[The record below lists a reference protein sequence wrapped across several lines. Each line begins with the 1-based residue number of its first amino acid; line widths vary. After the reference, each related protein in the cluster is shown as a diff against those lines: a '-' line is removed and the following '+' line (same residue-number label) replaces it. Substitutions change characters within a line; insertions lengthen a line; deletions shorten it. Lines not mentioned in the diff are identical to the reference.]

1 MAGVVLCL
9 VAGPCLTSGS
19 SAMFPSFM
27 APAKRPTQYRG
38 VAAKRRLEMSETL
51 EDMVGREEEA
61 MRDTG
66 MVELDMAEM
75 MDSDGEL
82 QFG

>member
-1 MAGVVLCL
+1 
-9 VAGPCLTSGS
+9 
-19 SAMFPSFM
+19 
-27 APAKRPTQYRG
+27 
-38 VAAKRRLEMSETL
+38 MSETL